1 MNMKNETAHPMF
13 AKNVVELNIDAL
25 KIRLSI
31 ILKTII
37 EQRSWTQTSAAE
49 KLGVTQPRI
58 SNLCNSRLE
67 KFSVDSLLEMTIRA
81 GYEFDLRFSPQ
92 NEKRP
97 LDIGI
102 RKA

>member
-1 MNMKNETAHPMF
+1 MKIEITHPMF
-13 AKNVVELNIDAL
+13 AQNIVELNIDAL
-25 KIRLSI
+25 KIRLSL

-49 KLGVTQPRI
+49 NLGVTQPRI

-67 KFSVDSLLEMTIRA
+67 KFSVDSLLQMIIRA

-92 NEKRP
+92 SEKKP
-97 LDIGI
+97 LEIGI
-102 RKA
+102 RKS